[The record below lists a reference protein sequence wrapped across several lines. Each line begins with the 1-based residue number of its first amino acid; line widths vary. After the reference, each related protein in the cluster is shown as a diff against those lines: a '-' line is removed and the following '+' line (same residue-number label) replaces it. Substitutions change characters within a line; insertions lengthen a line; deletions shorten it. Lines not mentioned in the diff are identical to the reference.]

1 MPKPTNR
8 IYKFSDADLKQK
20 ADSTGASMKRDEA
33 EFKGR
38 GVTDAL
44 TLAFIDSSTDFGN
57 MDSDEMWIGNVT
69 TATQAKD
76 ALAESQKKKMRNIRN
91 MAEIK
96 FTVKSGSY
104 RSYGFENMD
113 ELSDN
118 KLVRLGRRVLTV
130 ATAQQADLAG
140 QGLDAAALTGL
151 ATNVNALDAAVDT
164 KHNAEKDRD
173 VAQQNRVEA
182 GNALYTL
189 MDTYCSIGK
198 TIWADDPARF
208 NDYVIYPGGADTAPP
223 PPPPP
228 NN

>member
-1 MPKPTNR
+1 MPKPINR
-8 IYKFSDADLKQK
+8 IYNFSDADLKQK
-20 ADSTGASMKRDEA
+20 ADSVAASMNRDQA
-33 EFKGR
+33 EFKSR
-38 GVTDAL
+38 GVTDKL
-44 TLAFIDSSTDFGN
+44 ITAFIASSKDFGN

-76 ALAESQKKKMRNIRN
+76 ALAESLKTKIRNIRN
-91 MAEIK
+91 MAEVK
-96 FTVKSGSY
+96 WTTKSGNY

-113 ELSDN
+113 ALSDN
-118 KLVRLGRRVLTV
+118 KLVRLGRRVLKV

-151 ATNVNALDAAVDT
+151 TNNIDALDTAVDT
-164 KHNAEKDRD
+164 KHDAEKDRD

-198 TIWADDPARF
+198 TIWANDAARF
-208 NDYVIYPGGADTAPP
+208 NDYVINPGGGATPP
-223 PPPPP
+223 PTPPAK
-228 NN
+228 